1 MLFDSHSEL
10 QGKHAFLSASK
21 YHWVNYD
28 VEKLDAIYRSSQAA
42 QRGTELHKLAHDLI
56 RLGIRLPN
64 EKKSLSQYVNDA
76 LLHNMVSEQILFYS
90 DNCFGTA
97 DTIAFDKQMLKI
109 HDLKNGLIPGSM
121 HQLEIYAALFCH
133 EYGVRPGDIDI
144 VLRIYQNDEVLESS
158 PTVDVIAH
166 IMSQI
171 VIFDKRIELLRSE
184 VGDGWRLQL
193 RRR

>member
-10 QGKHAFLSASK
+10 TGKHAFLSASS

-28 VEKLDAIYRSSQAA
+28 VEKLDAIYRNSQAA
-42 QRGTELHKLAHDLI
+42 QRGTELHHLAHDLI

-97 DTIAFDKQMLKI
+97 DTIAFDNRMLKI
-109 HDLKNGLIPGSM
+109 HDLKTGLIPGSM
-121 HQLEIYAALFCH
+121 HQLEVYAALFCL

-166 IMSQI
+166 IMSKI
-171 VIFDKRIELLRSE
+171 VIFDKRIEMLKLE
-184 VGDGWRLQL
+184 VGHG
-193 RRR
+193 